1 MSTLDLENELESNLA
16 DPALVKPPASA
27 KPKRAPAPEA
37 VAPTTVRIIL
47 DESDDIPPTGLFLG
61 LNGRGY
67 MLRPGME
74 VDIPLGLKEILD
86 HAVISIPDVDPSTR
100 QIRGFRSRLKYSY
113 RTVR

>member
-1 MSTLDLENELESNLA
+1 MSNELDLEELESNLA
-16 DPALVKPPASA
+16 DPA
-27 KPKRAPAPEA
+27 PAPVAKAKTKRSAAVEA

-67 MLRPGME
+67 MLRPGLE

-86 HAVISIPDVDPSTR
+86 HAVISTPDVDPATK
-100 QIRGFRSRLKYSY
+100 QIRGYRNRLKYTY
-113 RTVR
+113 RQVSI